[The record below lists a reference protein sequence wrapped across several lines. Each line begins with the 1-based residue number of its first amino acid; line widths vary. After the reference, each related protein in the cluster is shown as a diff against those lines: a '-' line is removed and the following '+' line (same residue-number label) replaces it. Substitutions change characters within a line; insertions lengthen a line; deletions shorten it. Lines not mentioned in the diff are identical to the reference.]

1 MADIPGR
8 EFLMD
13 KLIGYQ
19 AREDWMGHEILTLAD
34 VWPAEP
40 RAMIVGLN
48 PAPSSVEAGHYYQG
62 QVGQGQLR
70 KLAAAGLFRAPSGR
84 HFEEA
89 ALAARVGFTD
99 IVKRPSRGEG
109 DVGADEIRYGSAQL
123 TVNLRARGVGL
134 IVCVFRHPVKVLLG
148 TEGVVGMQSKVTPWG
163 ARVFRMPGPFDKREN
178 VERVMSELSAH
189 LEVGE

>member
-1 MADIPGR
+1 MGEVPDR
-8 EFLMD
+8 DLLMTE
-13 KLIGYQ
+13 LIGYQ
-19 AREDWMGHEILTLAD
+19 AREDWMGREVLTLAD
-34 VWPAEP
+34 VWPDEP

-84 HFEEA
+84 YFEDA
-89 ALAARVGFTD
+89 ALAAGVGFTD

-109 DVGADEIRYGSAQL
+109 DVGADEIRFGSAQL
-123 TVNLRARGVGL
+123 ADNLQSRGVQL

-148 TEGVVGMQSKVTPWG
+148 AEGVPGMQAKRTSWG

-189 LEVGE
+189 LVSGE